1 MSQIKI
7 TPRCLDED
15 LPRLPKEVQIDFFD
29 KIDTLAAEPEYGK
42 PLRDEL
48 WTFRSISLGRYRI
61 VYYYM
66 QEADVVWIIAAGI
79 RKEGSRED
87 IYRQVIRLLQAGK
100 IELE

>member
-7 TPRCLDED
+7 TTRCMDHD
-15 LPRLPKEVQIDFFD
+15 LPRLPKEVQIDFFS
-29 KIDTLAAEPEYGK
+29 KIDTLAAEPAYGK

-48 WTFRSISLGRYRI
+48 RTFRSIPIGRYRI
-61 VYYYM
+61 IYYYL
-66 QEADVVWIIAAGI
+66 QETGVVWIIAVGI

-87 IYRQVIRLLQAGK
+87 VYETVARLLRAGK